1 MDYSCT
7 KERLITFNGGTLS
20 GVAEASLPQ
29 WFRRLRAEEDVLT
42 ELDGPAYP
50 HALLAEGW
58 QWVDEWHSPWPPP
71 CDCGHC
77 SGRPFTVGVWQLNP
91 GGILYA
97 DFSDAHN
104 ALYRLAVALADYPA
118 FQARFRE
125 LDADKFDEPSQAAE
139 P

>member
-1 MDYSCT
+1 
-7 KERLITFNGGTLS
+7 
-20 GVAEASLPQ
+20 
-29 WFRRLRAEEDVLT
+29 VLT
-42 ELDGPAYP
+42 ELNGPAYP
-50 HALLAEGW
+50 HALLPEGW
-58 QWVDEWHSPWPPP
+58 QLVDEWHSTWPPP

-77 SGRPFTVGVWQLNP
+77 SGRPFTVSVWQLNP